1 MARIVRNNR
10 IFENNQSEW
19 NSNIHIMS
27 TPVKFVRLYAVCRY
41 IKMLIEENEC
51 PGLVSVDVVLNGK
64 GFTKGSIENKDIKLH
79 QENGVLTLNTSD
91 GDNDNGDNKTIK
103 SKSFT
108 ENKHKNHT
116 DKDLILLTTST
127 NTY

>member
-41 IKMLIEENEC
+41 IKRLIEENEC
-51 PGLVSVDVVLNGK
+51 SGLVSVDVVLNGK
-64 GFTKGSIENKDIKLH
+64 GFTKGFIVFIFTSKIPNLLYHIC
-79 QENGVLTLNTSD
+79 LNF
-91 GDNDNGDNKTIK
+91 K
-103 SKSFT
+103 SKY
-108 ENKHKNHT
+108 KNVFNFIFQRRF
-116 DKDLILLTTST
+116 KFQICIGK
-127 NTY
+127 N